1 MEDDGRCLAQNLRG
15 GRLAGLSLL
24 GWAAPV
30 TVRSAEDGVA
40 FLALAHGAGGGRA
53 RRSRSVRDEETAIVS
68 ALRDAQVA
76 KVSSVAHGAERARG
90 AYARPASTPWRPW
103 HGSRKR
109 GRLAKADPLGR
120 RTRRGRI
127 TLCSRSSRRCR
138 RSSASRSSR
147 KICQRRDHPRV
158 PSGMRTSWT
167 SWFSSSHRRSSNG
180 GGTEQAHCQCRPLCP
195 SRLGHRRRGRGLSR
209 CSPPVALLPL
219 LAVPYPGPAA
229 RQRAQLRWRRFFHGS
244 PSSRRW

>member
-1 MEDDGRCLAQNLRG
+1 MSCPKPPWREACGAFAPRLGGSGDGSKRRG
-15 GRLAGLSLL
+15 WRGVL
-24 GWAAPV
+24 GACSWRRRWPRAPI
-30 TVRSAEDGVA
+30 SIC
-40 FLALAHGAGGGRA
+40 A
-53 RRSRSVRDEETAIVS
+53 RRRNSDRVGPPRRTSRQSLVCC
-68 ALRDAQVA
+68 
-76 KVSSVAHGAERARG
+76 ARG
-90 AYARPASTPWRPW
+90 ETREGRIRPYHYARPASTPW

-109 GRLAKADPLGR
+109 GRLARADPLGR

>member
-1 MEDDGRCLAQNLRG
+1 MAWRSWRLLMAPAVAARADLDLCATKKQRSCRPSETHKSPKSRLLRTGRN
-15 GRLAGLSLL
+15 
-24 GWAAPV
+24 
-30 TVRSAEDGVA
+30 
-40 FLALAHGAGGGRA
+40 
-53 RRSRSVRDEETAIVS
+53 
-68 ALRDAQVA
+68 
-76 KVSSVAHGAERARG
+76 ARG
-90 AYARPASTPWRPW
+90 AHTAIRTASMEPPLGTA
-103 HGSRKR
+103 HGSER
-109 GRLAKADPLGR
+109 GRLARADPLGR